1 MSEVEGCFG
10 SWAGGWV
17 RFTDHDGRFGSARLG
32 SLGWVGYT
40 AFGLKVVIECFGIW
54 GYVCWID
61 VDIFG
66 IHAVN
71 WI

>member
-32 SLGWVGYT
+32 SLGWVGY
-40 AFGLKVVIECFGIW
+40 AAVEVDARVVLVLI
-54 GYVCWID
+54 
-61 VDIFG
+61 
-66 IHAVN
+66 
-71 WI
+71 